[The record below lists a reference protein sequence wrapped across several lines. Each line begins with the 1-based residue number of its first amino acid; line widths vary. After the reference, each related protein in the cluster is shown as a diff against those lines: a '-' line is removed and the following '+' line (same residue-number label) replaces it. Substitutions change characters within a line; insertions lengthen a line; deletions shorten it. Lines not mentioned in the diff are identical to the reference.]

1 MTDNFEKKVAVDG
14 PVVNAG
20 ELGSSTFSPGQALPA
35 GPLGLGQRWT
45 VARKREVVLR
55 LLRDEP
61 VQLLSRQLGVE
72 IFRLE
77 QWREKA
83 IGGIDA
89 SLKQRKG
96 DPVQAELDS
105 AMKRIGELTMQV
117 ELLEAK
123 TETFGP
129 LGRREVA
136 AMSAATSP
144 GTGLAYGLR
153 RVCAAW
159 GMARSSF
166 YAMTSGQH
174 AEQPPAKRRGP
185 KPAISD
191 QALLVAIEAD
201 LEASPWEGEG
211 YRKVWARLRVC
222 RDIRVARKRV
232 LRLMRENNLLSPHR
246 CRRRGGNPHD
256 GEIITHAPNLMWG
269 TDGVRVFTVDDGW
282 GWIFTAVEHWNAECV
297 GWHVC
302 KRGDRFAALQPISM
316 GLAGLYGSTA
326 AGAARGLALRMDHG
340 SQYLSDHFTNQIKFW
355 GIQPSYAFVAE
366 PQTNGVAERFN
377 RTLKEQIIHG
387 RIYRNIAELRDAVRD
402 FVELYNAQWI
412 VEKNGYLS
420 PAQARQAWHAA
431 ISIRPAA

>member
-174 AEQPPAKRRGP
+174 AEQPAGKASGTEARDLGP
-185 KPAISD
+185 GA
-191 QALLVAIEAD
+191 A
-201 LEASPWEGEG
+201 G
-211 YRKVWARLRVC
+211 
-222 RDIRVARKRV
+222 
-232 LRLMRENNLLSPHR
+232 
-246 CRRRGGNPHD
+246 
-256 GEIITHAPNLMWG
+256 
-269 TDGVRVFTVDDGW
+269 
-282 GWIFTAVEHWNAECV
+282 
-297 GWHVC
+297 
-302 KRGDRFAALQPISM
+302 GDRSRPGGIALGGR
-316 GLAGLYGSTA
+316 GLPQGLGSA
-326 AGAARGLALRMDHG
+326 SGLSRHPGCPQAGAPPDAREQSALA
-340 SQYLSDHFTNQIKFW
+340 
-355 GIQPSYAFVAE
+355 PSL
-366 PQTNGVAERFN
+366 PPPWRQ
-377 RTLKEQIIHG
+377 
-387 RIYRNIAELRDAVRD
+387 
-402 FVELYNAQWI
+402 
-412 VEKNGYLS
+412 S
-420 PAQARQAWHAA
+420 P
-431 ISIRPAA
+431 

>member
-1 MTDNFEKKVAVDG
+1 
-14 PVVNAG
+14 
-20 ELGSSTFSPGQALPA
+20 
-35 GPLGLGQRWT
+35 
-45 VARKREVVLR
+45 
-55 LLRDEP
+55 
-61 VQLLSRQLGVE
+61 
-72 IFRLE
+72 
-77 QWREKA
+77 
-83 IGGIDA
+83 
-89 SLKQRKG
+89 
-96 DPVQAELDS
+96 
-105 AMKRIGELTMQV
+105 
-117 ELLEAK
+117 
-123 TETFGP
+123 
-129 LGRREVA
+129 
-136 AMSAATSP
+136 MSAATSP

-159 GMARSSF
+159 GMAHSSF

-302 KRGDRFAALQPISM
+302 KRGRPIRRPEADSPWGLPKLHELDREQRVLPA
-316 GLAGLYGSTA
+316 GLADEHLGSEKLSNQCSIQIQILGHPCIPTPSSPS
-326 AGAARGLALRMDHG
+326 RRPILASQSG
-340 SQYLSDHFTNQIKFW
+340 SIA
-355 GIQPSYAFVAE
+355 P
-366 PQTNGVAERFN
+366 
-377 RTLKEQIIHG
+377 LKLTGSASVSHHIAI
-387 RIYRNIAELRDAVRD
+387 IAELRDAVRR
-402 FVELYNAQWI
+402 L
-412 VEKNGYLS
+412 LS
-420 PAQARQAWHAA
+420 NSTMP
-431 ISIRPAA
+431 

>member
-117 ELLEAK
+117 ELLEARRRPSALWGGGGRGD
-123 TETFGP
+123 ECRHLAPLAACGGSAPPHGP
-129 LGRREVA
+129 LLV
-136 AMSAATSP
+136 
-144 GTGLAYGLR
+144 LR
-153 RVCAAW
+153 HV
-159 GMARSSF
+159 F
-166 YAMTSGQH
+166 
-174 AEQPPAKRRGP
+174 RGP

-191 QALLVAIEAD
+191 QAA
-201 LEASPWEGEG
+201 G
-211 YRKVWARLRVC
+211 
-222 RDIRVARKRV
+222 
-232 LRLMRENNLLSPHR
+232 
-246 CRRRGGNPHD
+246 
-256 GEIITHAPNLMWG
+256 
-269 TDGVRVFTVDDGW
+269 
-282 GWIFTAVEHWNAECV
+282 
-297 GWHVC
+297 
-302 KRGDRFAALQPISM
+302 GDRSRPGGIV
-316 GLAGLYGSTA
+316 GG
-326 AGAARGLALRMDHG
+326 RGLPQGLG
-340 SQYLSDHFTNQIKFW
+340 SASGLSRHP
-355 GIQPSYAFVAE
+355 GC
-366 PQTNGVAERFN
+366 PQACS
-377 RTLKEQIIHG
+377 
-387 RIYRNIAELRDAVRD
+387 A
-402 FVELYNAQWI
+402 
-412 VEKNGYLS
+412 
-420 PAQARQAWHAA
+420 
-431 ISIRPAA
+431 

>member
-123 TETFGP
+123 TETLRPVGAA
-129 LGRREVA
+129 EVA

-174 AEQPPAKRRGP
+174 AEPPPAKRRGP

-191 QALLVAIEAD
+191 PGAA
-201 LEASPWEGEG
+201 G
-211 YRKVWARLRVC
+211 
-222 RDIRVARKRV
+222 
-232 LRLMRENNLLSPHR
+232 
-246 CRRRGGNPHD
+246 
-256 GEIITHAPNLMWG
+256 
-269 TDGVRVFTVDDGW
+269 
-282 GWIFTAVEHWNAECV
+282 
-297 GWHVC
+297 
-302 KRGDRFAALQPISM
+302 GDRSRPGGIALGGR
-316 GLAGLYGSTA
+316 GLPQGLGSA
-326 AGAARGLALRMDHG
+326 SGLSRHPGCPQAGAPPDAREQSALA
-340 SQYLSDHFTNQIKFW
+340 
-355 GIQPSYAFVAE
+355 PSL
-366 PQTNGVAERFN
+366 PPPWRQ
-377 RTLKEQIIHG
+377 
-387 RIYRNIAELRDAVRD
+387 
-402 FVELYNAQWI
+402 
-412 VEKNGYLS
+412 S
-420 PAQARQAWHAA
+420 P
-431 ISIRPAA
+431 